1 MTDSTPHELGTR
13 DKILHAAMV
22 MFGEDPGSRL
32 SVRAVAARAGVSTG
46 SLRHHFPTQRV
57 LQETVLTRVYDL
69 VIPDD
74 RIHDVSVPARER
86 LVDCLRRV
94 LGPAATG
101 QQARSAFISMVES
114 FIRPEPTADTRAA
127 YLAIERESQRRVEY
141 WLTVLTKEGAVA
153 EGDLGQQARFL
164 LTVVN
169 GLSLE
174 RVMPADES
182 LLARETA
189 TLQLAVASVLAP
201 EG

>member
-46 SLRHHFPTQRV
+46 SLRHHFPTQRA

-74 RIHDVSVPARER
+74 RIHDVAVPARER

-94 LGPAATG
+94 LGPAQTG
-101 QQARSAFISMVES
+101 QEARSAFMNMAES
-114 FIRPEPTADTRAA
+114 FIQPEPTADTRAA
-127 YLAIERESQRRVEY
+127 YLAIERESERRVEY

-174 RVMPADES
+174 RVMPADDS

-189 TLQLAVASVLAP
+189 TLQLAVDSVLATD
-201 EG
+201 